1 MIHLSQPTSL
11 QVDDM
16 HSPCTSET
24 RDDAD
29 PGTAAAQSKRFKKMT
44 ETDKTMEH
52 TLNTMFYKTSKYC
65 TVTGR
70 SK

>member
-1 MIHLSQPTSL
+1 MMQPTLL
-11 QVDDM
+11 QADDM

-29 PGTAAAQSKRFKKMT
+29 MGTVMRSKRFTSMM
-44 ETDKTMEH
+44 EADKNME
-52 TLNTMFYKTSKYC
+52 LNLDAMFFKTSKYN
-65 TVTGR
+65 TTTGR